1 MRRLLRWLAVPVLL
15 AVIGAGVGV
24 LVLRSQWLRG
34 RILTRIVEEVERATG
49 GKASLE
55 AFDFHWSAMEVSTGA
70 FVLRGKEEASRAPL
84 FRAKSIRLGLTVHS
98 WLNRDVELR
107 AVTVDSPEVHIYVAA
122 DGTTNLPEPKV
133 ATAGGNPV
141 EDLIRLKIGVL
152 DVKQGV
158 FDFDSRQV
166 PFATRA
172 EGLDLLL
179 KYDRAG
185 PRYRVEMSAK
195 KVDLPGNFHPRLE
208 AKARLE
214 ANEVWIESSKV
225 QWGESHVEV
234 EGPVRNFHHP
244 DVDLSVQGAVLM
256 RDIPDNPVAEGFGTF
271 SGRASYHV
279 QHGIR
284 MEGHAEGNQLAFFS
298 RQFSV
303 RGVRAA
309 GEVVLTP
316 KTVAVKQLRVSSPYG
331 DWSGSGELTDW
342 RKFELKGTADRIALD
357 RLQATYLSKQYPWN
371 ASLTGPVAFG
381 GELSAAGLSNG
392 HGEAVLDITPREGE
406 LPVEGQLD
414 VNWNQS
420 TGRVGLN
427 SSYLA
432 TAGARLNL
440 QGTLGEKL
448 EVGLFATRLR
458 DLNPII
464 AMLSGEPDFE
474 LPVTLRDGE
483 ARVDATLDGPLNAVQ
498 IRGKAALTNVVFQ
511 DILFARAESR
521 FQLGRDELRL
531 QGLSL
536 AMQKARGT
544 GDLRLGL
551 REYAVHDNSPLSLN
565 AVVTKGELEEIARLA
580 HLDRAVSGALEGNV
594 VAGGTLGM
602 PTGQIT
608 FTLDNAAWGTEKFSR
623 MAGQVSLDAL
633 GELRGGLAIEQTR
646 IELAGSYRHP
656 PANFRSGDFTVSLK
670 ETGFMLKDSE
680 ALIELRPGLDG
691 AVASAVRAR
700 VVLENGK
707 PQLRFVEGSVKAS
720 GLHVGGRRLGDL
732 TINGET
738 SGDLLNV
745 QMALAMPSGRAEGDA
760 RVRLAGDYP
769 SEGKVNF
776 PRIGFGLIHDLTG
789 TTADPDKEP
798 EWPMRGF
805 LRSSVTW
812 KAPLGDPRQGS
823 AEVTIQELQM
833 RPRDNAQL
841 GETQVDTSEMTLRNS
856 GPLVLRVDNTAARVV
871 QAKVTALNTDLTA
884 SGSYTFHSKSPWN
897 AALKGAVNMAVLSTF
912 RPDLVA
918 SGSASI
924 DASLRGAAAD
934 PQLSGKMSITGAS
947 FYLKDLP
954 NGIENASGT
963 VYFEKQRANI
973 EKLTGQTGGGT
984 FDISGFVGYS
994 RDEVSYRLQATAS
1007 NIRVRYPEGVSTT
1020 LDASMSLTGSSARS
1034 LLAGNITVQRA
1045 GIVAGGDV
1053 ASMVGGSG
1061 NPIPAAAS
1069 QHEFLRNLQFDIRV
1083 RTSPN
1088 ATFQS
1093 SYTQDLQTEA
1103 DLRLRGSPAK
1113 PILLG
1118 SIKSNQGG
1126 VQFFGNRYTISRGEV
1141 LFYNTAIV
1149 QPQIDLDLETK
1160 IRGVT
1165 VYINVSGPLSRL
1177 NINYRSEPPLQSS
1190 EILALLTVGRSPTA
1204 TSTSVTASQSIRSQ
1218 SVMENS
1224 PNSLLGGALSA
1235 GVSSRVERFFGS
1247 SRIKI
1252 DPNFTGVE
1260 NLPQARLSVEQ
1271 SISRDI
1277 TVTFI
1282 TNLSRSQ
1289 QQVVRVEW
1297 DVNRQWSV
1305 IAVKD
1310 ENGTFAVD
1318 FLFRRR
1324 FK

>member
-1 MRRLLRWLAVPVLL
+1 MKRMARWVAIAATLAL
-15 AVIGAGVGV
+15 IGAGVGI

-34 RILTRIVEEVERATG
+34 RILTRIIQEVEHATG

-55 AFDFHWSAMEVSTGA
+55 AFDFQWSAMEVSTGA
-70 FVLRGKEEASRAPL
+70 FELRGKEAASQAPL
-84 FRAKSIRLGLTVHS
+84 FRAKSLRLGLNVRS
-98 WLNRDVELR
+98 WWDRDVELR
-107 AVTVDSPEVHIYVAA
+107 ALTVDSPEVHIYVSP
-122 DGTTNLPEPKV
+122 DGTTNLPDPKV
-133 ATAGGNPV
+133 PKAGGNPV

-152 DVKQGV
+152 QVKQGV
-158 FDFDSRQV
+158 FEYDSRQV

-172 EGLDLLL
+172 EGLDVLL
-179 KYDRAG
+179 KFDRTG
-185 PRYRVEMSAK
+185 PRYRAEVSAK

-214 ANEVWIESSKV
+214 ANEVWIESSKL
-225 QWGESHVEV
+225 QWGDSRVEV
-234 EGPVRNFHHP
+234 EGPVRNFRHP
-244 DVDLSVQGAVLM
+244 VVDLNVNGAVLM
-256 RDIPDNPVAEGFGTF
+256 RDIPDNPVAEGYGTF
-271 SGRASYHV
+271 HGRATYEAE
-279 QHGIR
+279 HGIR
-284 MEGHAEGNQLAFFS
+284 LQGHVEGDQLAYFS

-303 RGVRAA
+303 RGVRAR
-309 GEVVLTP
+309 GE
-316 KTVAVKQLRVSSPYG
+316 AVMTGSLLEIQQLQVSSPYG
-331 DWSGSGELTDW
+331 DWSGAGRLAEW
-342 RKFELKGTADRIALD
+342 RRFELKGTANRIALD
-357 RLQATYLSKQYPWN
+357 RLQATYLSKPYPWN
-371 ASLTGPVAFG
+371 ARLTGPVAFG
-381 GELSAAGLSNG
+381 GELTAAGLSRG
-392 HGEAVLDITPREGE
+392 HAEVLLDVTPSEGE
-406 LPVEGQLD
+406 LPVEGKLD
-414 VNWNQS
+414 LNWSQA

-427 SSYLA
+427 SSYLK
-432 TAGARLNL
+432 TEGTRLNL

-448 EVGLFATRLR
+448 ELGLFATRLR
-458 DLNPII
+458 DLDPII
-464 AMLSGEPDFE
+464 AMVAGKPDFE
-474 LPVTLRDGE
+474 LPVKLNNGE
-483 ARVDATLDGPLNAVQ
+483 ARVDAVLEGPLNAVR
-498 IRGKAALTNVVFQ
+498 IRGSAAMTNVMFQ
-511 DILFARAESR
+511 EILFPRAETRFDLSR
-521 FQLGRDELRL
+521 EELRL
-531 QGLSL
+531 QGLTV

-551 REYAVHDNSPLSLN
+551 RDYEVHQDSPLSGTLALSN
-565 AVVTKGELEEIARLA
+565 GDVEEIARLA
-580 HLDRAVSGALEGNV
+580 HLTAPVSGAMEGNV

-602 PTGQIT
+602 PTGQVS
-608 FTLDNAAWGTEKFSR
+608 FTLANAAWGTEKFSR
-623 MAGQVSLDAL
+623 IAGQVSLDAR
-633 GELRGGLAIEQTR
+633 GELRGGLNVEQTR
-646 IELAGSYRHP
+646 IDLSGTYRHQ
-656 PANFRSGDFTVSLK
+656 PADFRSGDFTVSMK
-670 ETGFMLKDSE
+670 ETGFTLKDSE
-680 ALIELRPGLDG
+680 ALVEMRPGLDG
-691 AVASAVRAR
+691 AVASALRAR
-700 VVLENGK
+700 VVLANGK
-707 PQLRFVEGSVKAS
+707 AQLRFVEGSLKVS
-720 GLHVGGRRLGDL
+720 GLHVGGRGLGDL

-738 SGDLLNV
+738 NGDQLNV
-745 QMALAMPSGRAEGDA
+745 QMALAMPSGRAEGEA
-760 RVRLAGDYP
+760 RIQLAGDYP
-769 SEGKVNF
+769 SEGKLTL

-789 TTADPDKEP
+789 ETAEPDKLEP
-798 EWPMRGF
+798 WPMRGF
-805 LRSSVTW
+805 VRSSVTW
-812 KAPLGDPRQGS
+812 KAPLAEPRQGS
-823 AEVTIQELQM
+823 AEVTIQELQL
-833 RPRDNAQL
+833 RPRDNAQV

-884 SGSYTFHSKSPWN
+884 TGSYAFHSKSPWN
-897 AALKGAVNMAVLSTF
+897 ASLKGAVNMAVLSTF

-918 SGSASI
+918 SGSAAI
-924 DASLRGAAAD
+924 DATLRGAAAD
-934 PQLSGKMSITGAS
+934 PQLSGRMSISGAS

-984 FDISGFVGYS
+984 FGISGFVGYS

-1020 LDASMSLTGSSARS
+1020 LDAGLSLTGSSARS

-1141 LFYNTAIV
+1141 LFYNTALV
-1149 QPQIDLDLETK
+1149 QPQIDLDLETR